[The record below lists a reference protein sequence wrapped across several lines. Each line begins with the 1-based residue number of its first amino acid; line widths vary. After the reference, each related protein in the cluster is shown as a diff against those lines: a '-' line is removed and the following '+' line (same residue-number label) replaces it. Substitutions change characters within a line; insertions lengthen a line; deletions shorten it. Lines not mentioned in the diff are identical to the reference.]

1 MELATDLACVQ
12 QVLSETELLG
22 YTSRVQQLLAQTD
35 VFGVKGWA
43 FEFKTGWNDKTE
55 IVMPEFE

>member
-1 MELATDLACVQ
+1 MCVQ

-22 YTSRVQQLLAQTD
+22 YTTRVQQLLAQTD

-55 IVMPEFE
+55 IVMPQFE